1 MSQYKITKKRLA
13 EIIKEEYQNLQE
25 APYLD
30 MPPEDRPF
38 SDDEGVES
46 AKLEIRGTMRP
57 TLERARKLTQVSGL
71 GFDSEHMRQALHEL
85 VDSVFAHQTEAK
97 EAKKDYDG
105 DGKVES
111 STEEWKGSRDKAIKK
126 NKGKDKDKGKKEE
139 DEEEDKEVK
148 ESLISLRKLIAQ
160 EIKNL

>member
-1 MSQYKITKKRLA
+1 MSQYQISKKRLA
-13 EIIKEEYQNLQE
+13 EIIKEEYANLHE

-46 AKLEIRGTMRP
+46 AKLEIGGTMKP
-57 TLERARKLTQVSGL
+57 TLERAKKLSLVSGL
-71 GFDSEHMRQALHEL
+71 GFEPHHMRQALHQL
-85 VDSVFAHQTEAK
+85 VDDVFAPQTEAK
-97 EAKKDYDG
+97 QAKKDYDG
-105 DGKVES
+105 DGEVES

-126 NKGKDKDKGKKEE
+126 NKGKGKKEE